1 VVNLSKSEN
10 VTTNNGVK
18 KPTINSASITTDTN
32 NETTQSNYL
41 RIVVSNAT
49 AKWTQN
55 ETENCL
61 QHINLTVRSGQ
72 LVAII
77 GPVGAGKVYKIINYC
92 ILSNLMLVLKYQKKN

>member
-1 VVNLSKSEN
+1 
-10 VTTNNGVK
+10 VTTDNGVK
-18 KPTINSASITTDTN
+18 KPTVNSASITTNTDS
-32 NETTQSNYL
+32 ETMQSNYL
-41 RIVVSNAT
+41 RIDISNAT

-61 QHINLTVRSGQ
+61 RHINLTVSSGQ

-92 ILSNLMLVLKYQKKN
+92 ILSNLILTLKCQKKI